1 MTRVQRQKPRVRKSV
16 SLSNDGATIT
26 KQDMVDR
33 LAEGIGLPRTDVLA
47 VVDGFLSLVVDAVA
61 GGQRVELRRF
71 GVWKSVQRKG
81 RHLRTPDGEH
91 EVDLPDRAAAVF
103 VPSSEF
109 RQRVAEQAATTK
121 PK

>member
-1 MTRVQRQKPRVRKSV
+1 MTRAKRQIKSSAKKVHLVRA
-16 SLSNDGATIT
+16 DGATVT
-26 KQDMVDR
+26 KQDIVDR
-33 LAEGIGLPRTDVLA
+33 LADGIGLPRTDVLA

-103 VPSSEF
+103 TPSSEF
-109 RQRVAEQAATTK
+109 RQRVAEQAADK
-121 PK
+121 DS